1 MVSVAKGFPTLHG
14 KSEFSMKTFDDVD
27 GLFSVYSKGNKKTKK
42 RFKIPGK
49 FKPEVRFPIFFEILW
64 LRCLCSAVF
73 GDSDVSEIVML
84 TT

>member
-1 MVSVAKGFPTLHG
+1 MIIDSVAKGFPTLHG

-49 FKPEVRFPIFFEILW
+49 SLIIFCGDRKR
-64 LRCLCSAVF
+64 LRHHY
-73 GDSDVSEIVML
+73 VMNMSRI
-84 TT
+84 TPK